1 MKRLFIISGLIISMI
16 VVAFAFLFYKQGFYK
31 KVVLTN
37 DKKEFI
43 WGIDISH
50 HQKNIDY
57 DNLITENR
65 PAFVYLKTTQGKSH
79 IDDKYVE
86 RLQRFRDLKIPVGGY
101 HFFSYDVSG
110 KEQAENYIK
119 TANLQ
124 KGDMFPVLDVEYKNI
139 NGKSRQWII
148 NEIKSFCEIV
158 EAEYGVKP
166 LLYCEYDYYRKYL
179 KDEFSDYQ
187 YWISDF
193 VRAPRCN
200 YVMWQYDTL
209 PVKGLGRGKID
220 NNRLADGVKLEQ
232 LILK

>member
-1 MKRLFIISGLIISMI
+1 MKNILLIGLIA
-16 VVAFAFLFYKQGFYK
+16 VVMGAFLVFHYMPHGILKNSNIK
-31 KVVLTN
+31 KGKV
-37 DKKEFI
+37 

-57 DNLITENR
+57 DELIKENK
-65 PAFVYLKTTQGKSH
+65 PAFVLMKSTEGQTVVDCEYANRLKK
-79 IDDKYVE
+79 
-86 RLQRFRDLKIPVGGY
+86 FRELGIPVGGY
-101 HFFSYDVSG
+101 HFFTYSTSG
-110 KEQAENYIK
+110 KAQAENYIK

-220 NNRLADGVKLEQ
+220 NNRLADGVELEQ
-232 LILK
+232 LMLK

>member
-31 KVVLTN
+31 KVVATN

-57 DNLITENR
+57 DRLISENK
-65 PAFVYLKTTQGKSH
+65 PAYVYLKTSQGKFMV
-79 IDDKYVE
+79 DDQYSA
-86 RLQRFRDLKIPVGGY
+86 RLKKFRELGIPVGGY
-101 HFFSYDVSG
+101 HFFNYNVSG
-110 KEQAENYIK
+110 KDQAAHYIK
-119 TANLQ
+119 TADLQ
-124 KGDMFPVLDVEYKNI
+124 KGDLYPVLDVEMKHSSSQN
-139 NGKSRQWII
+139 KQWIVK
-148 NEIKSFCEIV
+148 EIKSFCEV
-158 EAEYGVKP
+158 VKEEYGVEP
-166 LLYCEYDYYRKYL
+166 LIYCEYDYYRKYL
-179 KDEFSDYQ
+179 KEDFSDYQ

-220 NNRLADGVKLEQ
+220 NNRLAEGVKLEQ